1 MKRDYL
7 KTDFNNKIIGRKD
20 SIKPKLRRK
29 TINKAKTVCTNIPDE
44 QYSAA
49 ELQSF
54 MNKFNSL
61 CNKSS

>member
-7 KTDFNNKIIGRKD
+7 KTDFNNKIVGRKD
-20 SIKPKLRRK
+20 SIKPKLPRK
-29 TINKAKTVCTNIPDE
+29 TTNKAKTACINIPGE

-61 CNKSS
+61 IQKHS